1 MDSIQYNPPPLNVL
15 LVDDELNIRKAL
27 SACLEA
33 DGHRVVSV
41 GSETDAELAIERR
54 SFDLAFV
61 DLFLGKSSGLDLIP
75 KLLGA
80 APWMKVVVITAFA
93 SLDTAIESMKRGA
106 TDYLSKPFTPA
117 QVNMVTGKV
126 AQLRVLEQRLATLQ
140 DELGQASPEVDLS
153 TQSPAMQRALTLARQ
168 AAPSDATVL
177 IRGESGT
184 GKSIVARAIHGWS
197 ARAAKPFAVV
207 ACPALS
213 AELLESELFG
223 HVRGSFTGAVR
234 DNPGRIV
241 KSEGGTLFLDEIGEL
256 PLRVQP
262 KLLRFLQD
270 RRFERVGDQHTRQAD
285 VRIIAATNADLALA
299 VARGSFRED
308 LWYRLNVISIELPP
322 LRERCEDIPD
332 LAERLLLHFARQNR
346 KPQLRLSGQA
356 VGALQAYN
364 WPGNVRE
371 LRNVLERATILC
383 TGQTIDV
390 GHLLLGAAPP
400 TSAPRLGDPIP
411 IEKMEELHI
420 RGVLSTTRSIE
431 RAAEILGMDTV
442 TLWRRRK
449 KYGID

>member
-1 MDSIQYNPPPLNVL
+1 MDSTQYNPPPLNVL

-346 KPQLRLSGQA
+346 KPQLRLSA
-356 VGALQAYN
+356 EAIGALQAYN

-383 TGQTIDV
+383 SGQTIDV